1 MPKKFI
7 KRYLPDHEKIR
18 GHKHLQIFGSLL
30 HDPNLWHLNRRSVV
44 GAVTVGLFS
53 AWIPVPFQMVIAAA
67 IAIPA
72 RVNLPVS
79 VALVWVTNPLT
90 MPPLYYFAYKVG
102 TWVLQM
108 PSRPFHF
115 ELTFQWLA
123 EELGT
128 VWHPFLLGCAIQG
141 VLSAAVGNL
150 LMRGLWRVHIIR
162 YVQRRRR
169 AAARRARMEP
179 RE

>member
-1 MPKKFI
+1 M
-7 KRYLPDHEKIR
+7 
-18 GHKHLQIFGSLL
+18 
-30 HDPNLWHLNRRSVV
+30 V

-128 VWHPFLLGCAIQG
+128 VWHPFLLGCAILG